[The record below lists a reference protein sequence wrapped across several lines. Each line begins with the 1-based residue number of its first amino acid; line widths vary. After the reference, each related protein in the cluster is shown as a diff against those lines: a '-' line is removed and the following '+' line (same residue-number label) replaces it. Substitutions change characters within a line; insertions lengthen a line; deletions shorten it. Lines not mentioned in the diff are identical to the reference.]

1 MATSAYLLIRA
12 SEAVRNNGY
21 LKALEDLWALPEVE
35 YVEPVSGLYDCVAR
49 VEAPIRLI
57 FLVHKVMAKSWVE
70 RVRVLRVDQSVQEIL
85 ESEEARTAR
94 LMRQREIIKAYRAGL
109 PRPPGPAPKLHAAP
123 TGAEEA
129 RTARLMRQR
138 GIIKAHYQESRSALS
153 VDQPVQ
159 EALESEEQRTARLMR
174 QREIIKAYRAGLPRP
189 PGPAPKLHAAPTGAE
204 EARTARLMRQRE
216 IIKAHY
222 QERRSA
228 ATPAPVDLGARRS
241 AATTPAPVG
250 LAA

>member
-1 MATSAYLLIRA
+1 MATNAYLLIRA

-49 VEAPIRLI
+49 VEAPIRLV

-70 RVRVLRVDQSVQEIL
+70 RVRVLTVDQPVQEAL
-85 ESEEARTAR
+85 ESEEAQTAR

-109 PRPPGPAPKLHAAP
+109 PRPPGPAPKLHAGP
-123 TGAEEA
+123 SDEEKSQA
-129 RTARLMRQR
+129 ARLMRQR
-138 GIIKAHYQESRSALS
+138 EIIKAHYQKRRSALI

-159 EALESEEQRTARLMR
+159 EALESEKAQTARLMR

-189 PGPAPKLHAAPTGAE
+189 PGPEPKLHAGPSGAE
-204 EARTARLMRQRE
+204 EAQTARLMRQRE

-222 QERRSA
+222 QKRRSA
-228 ATPAPVDLGARRS
+228 DM
-241 AATTPAPVG
+241 PAPVG
-250 LAA
+250 HEALA

>member
-12 SEAVRNNGY
+12 SEAVRHNGY

-57 FLVHKVMAKSWVE
+57 FLVHKIMAKSWIE
-70 RVRVLRVDQSVQEIL
+70 RVHVLRVDQPVAAAL
-85 ESEEARTAR
+85 ESEEDRTAR

-109 PRPPGPAPKLHAAP
+109 PRPPGPEPKLHPGHA
-123 TGAEEA
+123 
-129 RTARLMRQR
+129 
-138 GIIKAHYQESRSALS
+138 
-153 VDQPVQ
+153 
-159 EALESEEQRTARLMR
+159 
-174 QREIIKAYRAGLPRP
+174 
-189 PGPAPKLHAAPTGAE
+189 GPASAE

-222 QERRSA
+222 QKRR
-228 ATPAPVDLGARRS
+228 TPATSTLVR
-241 AATTPAPVG
+241 
-250 LAA
+250 

>member
-1 MATSAYLLIRA
+1 MATNAYLLIRA
-12 SEAVRNNGY
+12 AEAVRHNGY

-35 YVEPVSGLYDCVAR
+35 YVEPVSGLYDCVVR

-70 RVRVLRVDQSVQEIL
+70 RVRVLSIDQPVQEAL

-109 PRPPGPAPKLHAAP
+109 PRPPGPAPKLHPGHAGP
-123 TGAEEA
+123 SGAEEA
-129 RTARLMRQR
+129 Q
-138 GIIKAHYQESRSALS
+138 
-153 VDQPVQ
+153 
-159 EALESEEQRTARLMR
+159 
-174 QREIIKAYRAGLPRP
+174 
-189 PGPAPKLHAAPTGAE
+189 
-204 EARTARLMRQRE
+204 TARLMRQRE

-228 ATPAPVDLGARRS
+228 ATPAPVGH
-241 AATTPAPVG
+241 AA
-250 LAA
+250 LA